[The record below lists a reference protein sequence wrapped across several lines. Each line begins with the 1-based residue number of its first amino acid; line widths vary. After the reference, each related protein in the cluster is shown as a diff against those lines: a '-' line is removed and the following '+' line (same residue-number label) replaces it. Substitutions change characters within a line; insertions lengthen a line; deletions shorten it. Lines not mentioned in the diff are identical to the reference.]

1 MASILDVAKR
11 AGVSPTTAKRALR
24 EPDKLAPET
33 LERVQRA
40 IDELHYV
47 PDRLAA
53 ALRSGHSSTIGL
65 IVGSITEPF
74 FATLTRVIGQNVRV
88 RGYTLLVGDSEYQ
101 SEVERRQLEHFEGNR
116 VAGLIVR
123 SGYGPSNLDYLA
135 RLSERGTAIVEI
147 DHFYPGSPYSHVM
160 LYGEGA
166 VKRGLE
172 HLLSLNHRRI
182 APIGDHH
189 PDLNPDERSVAFP
202 KVMAAYGL
210 PLPDRYRYAITPIQS
225 EAYRVTKLLMQQ
237 DEPPTALF
245 ALSGSRAIGAYQA
258 LKELNLRVP
267 HDVSLLGFDD
277 YAWTSLVTP
286 GIDVLAQP
294 IEAMGD
300 AATDILFRS
309 LHQRDA
315 SAEHRSAERR
325 SAEHRRFSAELIVR
339 GSCAPPKTP

>member
-33 LERVQRA
+33 LERVRRA

-53 ALRSGHSSTIGL
+53 ALRSGHSQTIGL
-65 IVGSITEPF
+65 LIGSITEPF
-74 FATLTRVIGQNVRV
+74 FATLTRVIGQNVRA
-88 RGYTLLVGDSEYQ
+88 RGYTLLVGDSEYR
-101 SEVERRQLEHFEGNR
+101 SEVERRQLEHLDGNR

-147 DHFYPGSPYSHVM
+147 DHVYPGSPYSHVM
-160 LYGEGA
+160 LDGAGA
-166 VKRGLE
+166 VKGGLE
-172 HLLSLNHRRI
+172 HLLALGHRRI
-182 APIGDHH
+182 AAIGDYH
-189 PDLNPDERSVAFP
+189 PDLNPDERSAAFP
-202 KVMAAYGL
+202 RLMEAYGVA
-210 PLPDRYRYAITPIQS
+210 LPDRYRYAISPTQS
-225 EAYRVTKLLMQQ
+225 EAYRVTRALMQQ
-237 DEPPTALF
+237 HEPPTALF

-258 LKELNLRVP
+258 LQALGSRVP
-267 HDVSLLGFDD
+267 RDVSLLSFDD
-277 YAWTSLVTP
+277 YPWTSLVTP

-294 IEAMGD
+294 VEAMGD

-309 LHQRDA
+309 LHQ
-315 SAEHRSAERR
+315 SAPSVDR
-325 SAEHRRFSAELIVR
+325 RRFSAELIIR
-339 GSCAPPKTP
+339 GSCAPPTAS